1 MTYKLISDHQG
12 MQEIT
17 DVLSKESSLAIDLEA
32 AGFHRYSDRVCLL
45 QVSTPHKTYLID
57 TLAVDPSPGLRGP
70 LEAPDVRIILHGG
83 SYDVRLM
90 DRDLN
95 LHPVNLFDTQ
105 VAASLLGETSL
116 GLAALLENY
125 LDISISKKYQRA
137 DWAKR
142 PIPKDMLAYAASD
155 TKHLHTLADL
165 LCKRLDDIGRIAWA
179 QEESS
184 MMEFIRWDGGSK
196 VDPVTK
202 VKGSR
207 YLDVSEIALLRE
219 ALMWRD
225 EIARKKDRAPF
236 RVVVDAVLIE
246 IVKNRPQNISEL
258 LDIQGFSNQLDKK
271 LGQSLLSRLE
281 QIDHLDKE
289 DLIGYPQSKPNST
302 GRPTPEIQTISDRL
316 KETRNRRAEVLG
328 IARGTL
334 ASNTLLLEI
343 ARANP
348 KNSDELIS
356 LNHMRRWQVEALGD
370 ALLEALQKK
379 DF

>member
-1 MTYKLISDHQG
+1 
-12 MQEIT
+12 MQEIAA
-17 DVLSKESSLAIDLEA
+17 VLSEESSLAIDLEA

-45 QVSTPHKTYLID
+45 QVSTLHKTYLID
-57 TLAVDPSPGLRGP
+57 TLSVDPSSGLQGP

-90 DRDLN
+90 YRDLN
-95 LHPVNLFDTQ
+95 LNPVNLFDTQ
-105 VAASLLGETSL
+105 IAASLLGDTSL
-116 GLAALLENY
+116 GLAALLKNH

-142 PIPKDMLAYAASD
+142 PISEDMLAYAASD
-155 TKHLHTLADL
+155 TKHLHALSAL
-165 LCKRLDDIGRIAWA
+165 LCKRLDDMGRLAWA

-184 MMEFIRWDGGSK
+184 IMEFMHWDDGDEI
-196 VDPVTK
+196 DPVTK
-202 VKGSR
+202 VKGVR
-207 YLDVSEIALLRE
+207 YLEISEIALLRE

-236 RVVVDAVLIE
+236 RVVVDTVLIE
-246 IVKNRPQNISEL
+246 VAKNRPRNISEL
-258 LDIQGFSNQLDKK
+258 LDIQGFPNQLGKQ
-271 LGQSLLSRLE
+271 LGQSLLNRLE

-289 DLIGYPQSKPNST
+289 NLTGYPHSDPTSP
-302 GRPTPEIQTISDRL
+302 GRPTSETQTIADRL
-316 KETRNRRAEVLG
+316 KEVRNRRAEVLG

-343 ARANP
+343 ARDNP

-356 LNHMRRWQVEALGD
+356 LNHMRRWQVEAVGNV
-370 ALLEALQKK
+370 LLKVLRKK